1 MFVTS
6 NTKSQMP
13 RFLGICFIMTAMI
26 FGFAACEEKLP
37 LDEENEVCDVCGKE
51 TCECPSEEVCEVCG
65 KNPCECVDD
74 TKYTIKFSAKAEYEI
89 PADGGSKSVVF
100 TCDGP
105 WKIVIPEDAQ
115 SWISAEPASGEASD
129 KRQTFKLIFA
139 ENQGPARTANV
150 EVHAGATVA
159 KIKISQKPVVLVLTE
174 ADVPDFEK
182 YYKPKEF
189 TFDMLRSDSKW
200 SFCRSK
206 QSEHFI
212 VFWDIQ
218 YGEYGLYGERMGAE
232 NTSPATC
239 KVNSMKVDI
248 DDLLVKAEKFFDTN
262 VNKLKMAEL
271 GVGKSYLDDY
281 KMEIY
286 ILYQSEWLA
295 TGSGYDNVIGALW
308 VNPSTCKPVGSTI
321 AHEIGHS
328 FQYQTYCD
336 KVYQGEPD
344 NLQYG
349 FRYGFGPNGEGGC
362 AYWEQ
367 CAQWQSFQDYPSQQF
382 GGDLNVFKSQYYRH
396 YHHEWMRY
404 ASYWLQSYWV
414 EKRGIE
420 AYGNIWRS
428 SVLPEDAIKTYTKLY
443 NNGDWNATAAEL
455 YDYAARMATFDIA
468 GVREYAGSNVTAN
481 LFKTTLY
488 KQADGY
494 YQVSYGNCPS
504 TAGFN
509 IIALNVPEAGATVV
523 ADFKGLAVG
532 SSLAEGDSGDYVD
545 GDLKSHAGTAKKYNN
560 VGAGLEGWRYGF
572 VALKKDG
579 SRVYGDMFSDKVGE
593 ASFTVPADVTN
604 LYFVVLGAPT
614 EYRQNEWDDDM
625 KDDDQWPYM
634 VKFEETDLLGNI
646 AIDETADPKDIE
658 FSFDVNCEATNA
670 SYPLG
675 TIDLSSNKDL
685 AQAFVMSPS
694 VLASKIQ
701 SVGAEPAEGKVV
713 WAAEQADGSYSY
725 KSTAN
730 NGFWC
735 DAEGNNIGW
744 GANAYAYVEFSG
756 LAITYGHYP
765 GHSVDGATYTVK
777 PTLIY
782 TKGGKQYKAKVV
794 INLKF

>member
-1 MFVTS
+1 
-6 NTKSQMP
+6 MP
-13 RFLGICFIMTAMI
+13 RFLGICFLAASLLS
-26 FGFAACEEKLP
+26 FAACETIEPEPGHDDPPAQEEPDNTQAVIKLSTSKDNLVIAP
-37 LDEENEVCDVCGKE
+37 DQDSYINIVFSCDYK
-51 TCECPSEEVCEVCG
+51 
-65 KNPCECVDD
+65 
-74 TKYTIKFSAKAEYEI
+74 
-89 PADGGSKSVVF
+89 
-100 TCDGP
+100 
-105 WKIVIPEDAQ
+105 WKIVIPEDCDWLSFNKTEGESAKM
-115 SWISAEPASGEASD
+115 ISVRATAS
-129 KRQTFKLIFA
+129 
-139 ENQGPARTANV
+139 ANTGKQRKV
-150 EVHAGATVA
+150 TCQIVSGATTFDLV
-159 KIKISQKPVVLVLTE
+159 ITQKQAALVLTE
-174 ADVPDFEK
+174 ADVQDLEK
-182 YYKPKEF
+182 YYKPNEF
-189 TFDMLRSDSKW
+189 GFDMLRSDSKW

-218 YGEYGLYGERMGAE
+218 YGEYGLYGERMGVE
-232 NTSPATC
+232 NTSPSTC
-239 KVNSMKVDI
+239 KVASMKVDI
-248 DDLLVKAEKFFDTN
+248 DDLLTKAEQFFDTN

-336 KVYQGEPD
+336 KVYQGEPN

-367 CAQWQSFQDYPSQQF
+367 CAQWQSFQDYPNQQF

-414 EKRGIE
+414 EKRGVE

-443 NNGDWNATAAEL
+443 NDGDWSATAAEL

-481 LFKTTLY
+481 HFKTTLY
-488 KQADGY
+488 KQAEGY

-509 IIALNVPEAGATVV
+509 IIPLNVPEAANTVV
-523 ADFKGLAVG
+523 KADFKGLAVG
-532 SSLAEGDSGDYVD
+532 SALAEGDSGNYVD
-545 GDLKSHAGTAKKYNN
+545 GDLKSHAGTAKTYNN

-579 SRVYGDMFSDKVGE
+579 TRVYGDMFSAKEGE

-634 VKFEETDLLGNI
+634 VKFSETDLLGNFS
-646 AIDETADPKDIE
+646 IDETADPKDVTLT
-658 FSFDVNCEATNA
+658 FDVNCDASNS

-675 TIDLSSNKDL
+675 TIDLSSNKEL
-685 AQAFVMSPS
+685 AQAFVKTPS
-694 VLASKIQ
+694 EIASLIQ
-701 SVGAEPAEGKVV
+701 ALGTQPTEGKIV
-713 WAAEQADGSYSY
+713 WAAEHSDGSYSY
-725 KSTAN
+725 NSTAN

-735 DAEGNNIGW
+735 DKEGNNIGW
-744 GANAYAYVEFSG
+744 GANSYAYVEFSG

-765 GHSVDGATYTVK
+765 GHSVAGETYTVK

-782 TKGGKQYKAKVV
+782 VKDDKQYKATVV